1 MENRYFPVFVPS
13 AGKKAVV
20 FGGGSIAAR
29 RVKTLAEFDFEVTV
43 VSPKHLP
50 EIAALAE
57 GGRISLVEDVY
68 RESYL
73 KDCYMALACTDDRK
87 INHKIGIDAKE
98 RGIQVT
104 VCDNRQ
110 ECTFYFPAVAVNEE
124 VTAGICGSGDDHAA
138 TRKAA
143 AKVREIIERKAY

>member
-29 RVKTLAEFDFEVTV
+29 RVKTLAEFDFEVNV
-43 VSPKHLP
+43 VSPRHLS
-50 EIAALAE
+50 EIEKLAE
-57 GGRISLVEDVY
+57 AGAVTLTKDIY
-68 RESYL
+68 RETYL
-73 KDCYMALACTDDRK
+73 KDCYMALACTDDRQT
-87 INHKIGIDAKE
+87 NRQIGIDAKA

-104 VCDNRQ
+104 VCDNRA

-124 VTAGICGSGDDHAA
+124 VTAGICGSGEDHAR

-143 AKVREIIERKAY
+143 AKVREIIEGKAY